1 MKYLLSL
8 LAILLNIGIASAQI
22 EVTDSTSTD
31 WGGGTDIEVT
41 PGKPTGKV
49 TSLSLSQNRLLLSGG
64 QTAQLVATVNADA
77 ANKSVTWS
85 VTDNSI
91 ATVSA
96 NGLVTAVTTGQTVVT
111 ATSVDGGLTAQ
122 CLVTVKNNA
131 KVYVERIELDT
142 PELEMY
148 VGEKKAVTPT
158 VYPDNATDKSLR
170 WEQRGMNFYN
180 PALPDENHVFTAY
193 KPGVIELR
201 IYPNDGSEAYAVCKV
216 TVKDRPLTK
225 MTLPKEVVLNINEMK
240 TLKPEVAPEIFQ
252 KKFKWAVADPSIAY
266 ITSSGRIIGIKAG
279 TTNVTATALDGTGL
293 SASCKV
299 TVKSTKS
306 SLGYSGW
313 ILERGED
320 VHPWTARFFHETG
333 YFGDPAPDDSKGNK
347 WYSPDYDDSSWGYA
361 YGPLMHQVGY
371 DGRVQITGYGQ
382 WEILDWS
389 RLAVR
394 QQFYLP
400 DVTGYDF
407 KVYAKEVCEV
417 YVNGHRIYITD
428 FDGWFY
434 QGSYMAFI
442 DQSYLVKGGLNTI
455 AINGIPLGDLQFL
468 DFGIHYE
475 TTIPVTRVVIKQKQL
490 TMAKASS
497 AKLEAI
503 VKPQEATH
511 QELAWSSSDEMVAMV
526 HQDGTVTSLRPGTA
540 VITATTTD
548 GTNLSAKCT
557 VTVTDKWGE
566 EEEVTLYPWGREVLA
581 FHQSRDKGFLTDA
594 TGKSFSELGYDE
606 TGWEMCRL
614 PFRHAHDNPNFTP
627 VEEINQRYFVR
638 QHFNA
643 PDIRGKYVVRVHC
656 SYYEYLR
663 VYCNG
668 VQLGDVRW
676 NGHDFYDIPA
686 DLFKYGEDNVIALSI
701 DSENYEGDYV
711 EFDNAISLFK
721 IIPVA
726 SVTMSE
732 TALTL
737 NQDETARLSVTV
749 LPENAYNRKVKWTSS
764 EPTIASVDQDGN
776 VMGMGEGKAIITA
789 TSLDGT
795 EIVASCEVTVS
806 NMKTVA
812 IWMKDCG
819 QNTPWNAKYQYC
831 RTSDD
836 LYAYGPDNDASGRAW
851 TAKDYDDSSWE
862 SIKGP
867 IGHDVGPH
875 YETYW
880 PDNDSRYYLRETFT
894 VTDLASYIRPQL
906 FLAHDDGI
914 IVWVNGTKVHEQ
926 GDWNLGYYVD
936 IPNGIL
942 KEGTNVI
949 CVQVS
954 EGQGGAY
961 IDYGVS
967 VTGLVEVVPASGL
980 KLNKTAVTLKRN
992 EKAQLTAT
1000 ILPANAYYKE
1010 VEWASSNPEIV
1021 VVDED
1026 GNIRGMA
1033 AGEAIITAHNVHGKK
1048 FTATCKVTVTNEIAP
1063 VKVEE
1068 WVIDI
1073 EDEWNAKILL
1083 ATNDNYLFTHEPAN
1097 DASGRRWTDY
1107 DYDDAEWKAIVSP
1120 MDQPHGFFP
1129 NDCRYY
1135 VRSKF
1140 VMGDVSAVGSLR
1152 LWMAHDDEAQVY
1164 INGILVA
1171 YLDGAGTDERT
1182 IPCGVFVEGDN
1193 IICVNI
1199 HQGGGDAYLDFAL
1212 RGYGDEAYYTPV
1224 ESVGLDTQRMM
1235 LAPGDKRNLHASV
1248 MPEHADYK
1256 ELAWASDD
1264 SDVVKVTADGEV
1276 TALKE
1281 GIATITVRNIMTGI
1295 EAACMIR
1302 VVPSSLTQKLTVSE
1316 GWNWI
1321 SHCLSA
1327 PVSLDWLSGAGKIMS
1342 QQEENYIDPQFG
1354 MTGSIKELQPAVA
1367 YKVQTDEILTTM
1379 VSGSLLDMDA
1389 APIVMEKGWNWM
1401 AYPFYE
1407 ALPLRAAIACAEEG
1421 DYIVS
1426 QQSGFA
1432 ECVDG
1437 EWYGNLS
1444 VLRPGEGYLYKS
1456 VSRKPF
1462 EIDVF
1467 TPHVSAWVTAKAVD
1481 AAERTYAVDT
1491 KKYPS
1496 SLNVIAALNQDDE
1509 TASDEYAVYAFVGN
1523 ECRGVGQ
1530 RVGNVY
1536 FITIYG
1542 DKAAT
1547 INFVVQDR
1555 LTGQEFPVVE
1565 TLTFSEGVVGSVKNP
1580 YLLTM
1585 KSITTSIADM
1595 LSRSTNCQIYTID
1608 GMLVGNGSSSEQRE
1622 RLPKGVY
1629 VIDGKKVVVD

>member
-1 MKYLLSL
+1 MKYLLLL
-8 LAILLNIGIASAQI
+8 LAVLLNIGVASAQI
-22 EVTDSTSTD
+22 EVTDSASTE
-31 WGGGTDIEVT
+31 WGGGTNVDVT
-41 PGKPTGKV
+41 PDKPTGRV
-49 TSLSLSQNRLLLSGG
+49 TSLSLSQKRLLLSGG
-64 QTAQLVATVNADA
+64 ETAQLVARINADA
-77 ANKSVTWS
+77 ENKSVKWS
-85 VTDNSI
+85 VADNAI

-96 NGLVTAVTTGQTVVT
+96 NGLVTAITAGQTVVT

-122 CLVTVKNNA
+122 CLVTVRNNA
-131 KVYVERIELDT
+131 KVYVERITLDIT
-142 PELEMY
+142 EMEMY
-148 VGEKKAVTPT
+148 VGDVKAVIPT
-158 VYPDNATDKSLR
+158 VYPENATDKTLK
-170 WEQRGMNFYN
+170 WETRGAEYYN
-180 PALPDENHVFTAY
+180 PALPDENHIFTAY
-193 KPGVIELR
+193 KPGVMEIKL
-201 IYPNDGSEAYAVCKV
+201 YPNDGSEAYAVCKV

-225 MTLPKEVVLNINEMK
+225 MTLPKEIVLSINEMK
-240 TLKPEVAPEIFQ
+240 TLKPEVTPELFQ
-252 KKFKWAVADPSIAY
+252 MKFKWTVADPSVAY
-266 ITSSGRIIGIKAG
+266 VTSSGRITGVKAG
-279 TTNVTATALDGTGL
+279 TTTVTATALDGTGI
-293 SASCKV
+293 SATSKV
-299 TVKSTKS
+299 TVTSNVAS
-306 SLGYSGW
+306 MGYSGW
-313 ILERGED
+313 ILEPGEN
-320 VHPWTARFFHETG
+320 VHPWTARCFHEEG
-333 YFGDPAPDDSKGNK
+333 YYEKPAPDDSNGNK
-347 WYSPDYDDSSWGYA
+347 WYSPDYDDSSWYYA
-361 YGPLMHQVGY
+361 YGPLKH
-371 DGRVQITGYGQ
+371 RVWPGGGERRTGYGQ
-382 WEILDWS
+382 WEILDYS
-389 RLAVR
+389 TMSIR
-394 QQFYLP
+394 QKFYLP
-400 DVTGYDF
+400 DVSGYDF
-407 KVYAKEVCEV
+407 KVYARVYLSGEV
-417 YVNGHRIYITD
+417 YINGHRVYITD
-428 FDGWFY
+428 TGDW
-434 QGSYMAFI
+434 QRNGSFMAFI
-442 DQSYLVKGGLNTI
+442 DPSYLVMGGENTI
-455 AINGIPLGDLQFL
+455 AIIGYPCGEEQYL

-475 TTIPVTRVVIKQKQL
+475 TTIPVTRVIIKQKQL
-490 TMAKASS
+490 TMTKASS
-497 AKLEAI
+497 SKLEAI
-503 VKPQEATH
+503 LKPAEATR
-511 QELAWSSSDEMVAMV
+511 QTLVWSSSDETVAVV
-526 HQDGTVTSLRPGTA
+526 HQDGTVTSLRSGTA
-540 VITATTTD
+540 IITATTTD
-548 GTNLSAKCT
+548 GTNLSAQCT
-557 VTVTDKWGE
+557 VTVTDSWGE
-566 EEEVTLYPWGREVLA
+566 EKEVTVFPYSRKVLA

-594 TGKSFSELGYDE
+594 NGKSFSELGFDE
-606 TGWEMCRL
+606 TGWELCRM
-614 PFRHAHDNPNFTP
+614 PFATKNGNPDFTLVDEP
-627 VEEINQRYFVR
+627 NQRYFVR
-638 QHFNA
+638 QHFTI
-643 PDIRGKYVVRVHC
+643 PDIRGQYVVRVHC
-656 SYYEYLR
+656 HYDDYLR

-668 VQLGDVRW
+668 VQVGDVKW
-676 NGHDFYDIPA
+676 NDYDFYDIPA
-686 DLFKYGEDNVIALSI
+686 DLIRCGEDNVIAISI
-701 DSENYEGDYV
+701 DAGGYV
-711 EFDNAISLFK
+711 HLDNAITLFK
-721 IIPVA
+721 ILPVT
-726 SVTMSE
+726 SVTMSD
-732 TALTL
+732 TSLTL
-737 NQDETARLSVTV
+737 NQNETARLSATV
-749 LPENAYNRKVKWTSS
+749 LPENAYNRNVKWTSS

-776 VMGMGEGKAIITA
+776 VTGMGEGKAIITA
-789 TSLDGT
+789 ASVDGT
-795 EIVASCEVTVS
+795 EMVASCEVMVT
-806 NMKTVA
+806 NMKNDQ
-812 IWMKDCG
+812 IWMKPKG
-819 QNTPWNAKYQYC
+819 QDSPWTARYKYC
-831 RTSDD
+831 RTDD
-836 LYAYGPDNDASGRAW
+836 ELYHNGPDSDGSGRVW
-851 TAKDYDDSSWE
+851 TAKDYDDSAWE
-862 SIKGP
+862 TVRGP
-867 IGHDVGPH
+867 IGHEVAPH
-875 YETYW
+875 YETFW
-880 PDNDSRYYLRETFT
+880 PDNDSRYYLRETFNIT
-894 VTDLASYIRPQL
+894 NLSSYTHPKLA
-906 FLAHDDGI
+906 LAHDDGI
-914 IVWVNGTKVHEQ
+914 IVWLNGTKVHEQ

-1264 SDVVKVTADGEV
+1264 SDVVKITADGEV

-1327 PVSLDWLSGAGKIMS
+1327 PVSLDWLSGARKIMS

-1379 VSGSLLDMDA
+1379 VSGSLLDMDV